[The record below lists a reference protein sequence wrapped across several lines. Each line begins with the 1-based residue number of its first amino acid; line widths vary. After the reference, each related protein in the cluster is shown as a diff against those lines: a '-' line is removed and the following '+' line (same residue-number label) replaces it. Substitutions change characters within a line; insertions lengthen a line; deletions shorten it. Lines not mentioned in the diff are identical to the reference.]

1 MNISLA
7 SCHLSS
13 FTSTK
18 SHHFSSEKSIPWVG
32 DKGLH
37 SRGGSELLAEWVADR
52 HGGLGGWTY
61 DVCLLDALEFSM
73 TDCFMDCGGGG
84 EFQQSNNWK
93 KYFLRWFMIFEEP
106 INFNQP
112 TTNHQVGGVYIS
124 SCFLPAFPPLFEAK
138 ANDVTLL
145 HLDSLELAQ
154 LQRRLEHLGGWRLDQ
169 WSLLV
174 GLVAVFSG
182 TPGTR
187 SLPEC
192 SGGVVWYI
200 YYVLLWYPMITM
212 IYYDLPLKFKVK
224 DTQFVL

>member
-84 EFQQSNNWK
+84 GISTIQQLK
-93 KYFLRWFMIFEEP
+93 KILFKVIYDFWRTNQLQSTNHKSSGWRCVYIQLLPSSLPPFVWGQGQWRDPSALGFLRVSTAS
-106 INFNQP
+106 
-112 TTNHQVGGVYIS
+112 TTFGAS
-124 SCFLPAFPPLFEAK
+124 
-138 ANDVTLL
+138 
-145 HLDSLELAQ
+145 
-154 LQRRLEHLGGWRLDQ
+154 WRLKVGSVEPAG
-169 WSLLV
+169 WFGGGFFGNPGNPKFTRVLWWGCLIHLLC
-174 GLVAVFSG
+174 FTMIS
-182 TPGTR
+182 
-187 SLPEC
+187 
-192 SGGVVWYI
+192 YDH
-200 YYVLLWYPMITM
+200 YDLLWFTVEI
-212 IYYDLPLKFKVK
+212 
-224 DTQFVL
+224 QS